1 MGNVGNTCHSIRLKL
16 YWQLLRVASAVIA
29 RAACWSE
36 SPVSPNVSVYGVR
49 WLCCSCAV
57 LSLNRNRPPVQNGKQ
72 SVSLDVC
79 IYDMLYVCPFLNI
92 YPRT

>member
-29 RAACWSE
+29 RVACWSE

-49 WLCCSCAV
+49 WLLCCSCAV

-72 SVSLDVC
+72 SVSLDVYASTIC
-79 IYDMLYVCPFLNI
+79 CMFAPS
-92 YPRT
+92 